1 MERKNK
7 EKPEI
12 FYDRYALFVILFLLS
27 FVELAVFIKFSKINL
42 YYTASFEGMLN
53 GSAYR
58 PFVTR
63 VLTPWMTVGV
73 RELIPDQ
80 INENLSRWI
89 AESPFI
95 TSIIQTYGAPANL
108 GVEAFI
114 NIVFQY
120 LSLLGFFYFY
130 IKLIKK
136 IFVLTKK
143 SLFFFVF
150 VALIGLLPFF
160 NWGYIYDLPQL
171 FLSTIAFYFIAS
183 NKKILY
189 FFVFALAVLN
199 KETSIVL
206 IIPSLLLF
214 WNQKNP
220 KAINV
225 LLGYVI
231 QLTIFLLIRMPLYI
245 YYKNNPGVNLDF
257 HFVDHLRA
265 FVGYPIASIIFWLI
279 AILIVSLAFYKWK
292 KKPAILNLGLCSGF
306 VLLILFFIGGFP
318 FEFRVFYEVY
328 GVVTISVIW
337 SFLTLRGELIKIA
350 ALGTDEVI
358 DSLKSLKTN

>member
-1 MERKNK
+1 MEKQNK
-7 EKPEI
+7 EKREI
-12 FYDRYALFVILFLLS
+12 FYDRFALFVILILFS
-27 FVELAVFIKFSKINL
+27 FAELAAFIRFSKINL
-42 YYTASFEGMLN
+42 YYTATFEGMLN

-130 IKLIKK
+130 IKLVQNIFILTKRSSFFF
-136 IFVLTKK
+136 IFV
-143 SLFFFVF
+143 S
-150 VALIGLLPFF
+150 LIGLIPFLF
-160 NWGYIYDLPQL
+160 FGYIYDLPQL
-171 FLSTIAFYFIAS
+171 FLSTLAFYLIAS

-225 LLGYVI
+225 VLGYVI

-265 FVGYPIASIIFWLI
+265 FVGYPITSIIFWLI
-279 AILIVSLAFYKWK
+279 AILTVSLVLYKWK

-306 VLLILFFIGGFP
+306 VLLVLFFIGGFP
-318 FEFRVFYEVY
+318 FELRVFYEVY
-328 GVVTISVIW
+328 GVIVISVIW

-350 ALGTDEVI
+350 ALGTDEFI